1 MKEEPWENLLPYA
14 KEKWFIPMQ
23 RDWVL
28 KVIKGETDLKEVHRV
43 SY

>member
-1 MKEEPWENLLPYA
+1 
-14 KEKWFIPMQ
+14 MQ